1 MHSFLGTWA
10 QLEPMQGSHLP
21 CSSADIR
28 RRCARPKQQ
37 PWDCCLAKC
46 MLGTNDDSIN
56 EERSEDMGEK
66 WIADSGASFHITHS
80 ADLLSDVRLCDKVRI
95 GDKHLIDTVGL
106 LLFSH

>member
-1 MHSFLGTWA
+1 
-10 QLEPMQGSHLP
+10 
-21 CSSADIR
+21 
-28 RRCARPKQQ
+28 
-37 PWDCCLAKC
+37 